1 MKENF
6 PQIFISYA
14 KEDKTSAMRLYND
27 LKKSRLSPWLDT
39 ERLLPGQLW
48 EHAIEKAIEESRF
61 FIAVLSTKSVDKI
74 GIVQKELKKA
84 LSILERHPE
93 KDVLLIPVRIEECE
107 PSSSK
112 L

>member
-1 MKENF
+1 M
-6 PQIFISYA
+6 
-14 KEDKTSAMRLYND
+14 
-27 LKKSRLSPWLDT
+27 DT